1 MTTTRTPRPNL
12 AALAVVAALLAGC
25 DFVGRYL
32 AGTPEDQLAQAA
44 LERWAS
50 PGTPFLD
57 GASGRD
63 TVASVS
69 PTGARSWEVAVV
81 PPEGGAP
88 VVWALEVTRVET
100 YAVFPGEAFGRFL
113 SDRARELGMRTFLP
127 TEVLSRMASGAVLG
141 VGDLEVRYGPA
152 QRGGRNEMA
161 RVAYLTPGGDGG
173 ETAWRIQ
180 DASRSA
186 NVLLQAL
193 QTVVEDMIRRDDRV
207 LACMGSGTPASV
219 PRAEQLACVRKVW
232 TQEFGSAQTGSVK

>member
-1 MTTTRTPRPNL
+1 MTTRPARAPL
-12 AALAVVAALLAGC
+12 AALAALVAALSGC

-32 AGTPEDQLAQAA
+32 AGTPEDQLVQAA
-44 LERWAS
+44 LARWAA
-50 PGTPFLD
+50 PGVPFLD

-81 PPEGGAP
+81 PPGGGSP
-88 VVWALEVTRVET
+88 VVWALEVTRVEA

-127 TEVLSRMASGAVLG
+127 PEILSGMASGAIQG

-152 QRGGRNEMA
+152 QRSGRNSVT
-161 RVAYLTPGGDGG
+161 RVAYLVSGADGG
-173 ETAWRIQ
+173 EPAWRIQ
-180 DASRSA
+180 DESRSA
-186 NVLLQAL
+186 NVLLQSL

-207 LACMGSGTPASV
+207 LSCMGSGTPGSV
-219 PRAEQLACVRKVW
+219 PRSEQLACARKVW
-232 TQEFGSAQTGSVK
+232 TQEFGAEG